1 MSYAFIHQHQSNQ
14 PPNIRRSAPCK
25 EKPRI
30 RKVGAGRLALVLML
44 LIKNR
49 IIKDFYLAELDP
61 AERPKIFGMTA
72 SPVDA
77 REDVVKAAK

>member
-1 MSYAFIHQHQSNQ
+1 MH
-14 PPNIRRSAPCK
+14 
-25 EKPRI
+25 
-30 RKVGAGRLALVLML
+30 
-44 LIKNR
+44 LIQYR